1 MTRIVFAA
9 SLTAAMALSMA
20 AVAPASQSSRAG
32 DPPRLIIESMTGE
45 DSFRFYC
52 APCHGVTGRGDGP
65 VAAALKTRPRDL
77 TTLAKFN
84 GGVFPRSGVTEF
96 VIGTSRPLAAH
107 GVGDM
112 PVWGPIFRA
121 LDPSDARVKVRIEN
135 IVTYIESIQT
145 N

>member
-1 MTRIVFAA
+1 MKRLV
-9 SLTAAMALSMA
+9 TAACLFLSLGAIAEPA
-20 AVAPASQSSRAG
+20 AQSSRAG

-65 VAAALKTRPRDL
+65 VGAVLKTLPRDL
-77 TTLAKFN
+77 TTLTKLNA
-84 GGVFPRSGVTEF
+84 GTFPRSAVIAF
-96 VIGTSRPLAAH
+96 VDGTGRALPAH
-107 GVGDM
+107 GSDDM

-121 LDPSDARVKVRIEN
+121 LDSSNARVKVRIEN
-135 IVTYIESIQT
+135 IATFIESIQI